1 MARDRLVYFLEGA
14 AVGWWLLLLLFD
26 SCCLE
31 PWSSMG
37 GDSKTPVALAL
48 DAAGLAEAEAR
59 REEAGASIVGSGSLS
74 SSPAEG
80 AVGSSANLVR

>member
-1 MARDRLVYFLEGA
+1 
-14 AVGWWLLLLLFD
+14 
-26 SCCLE
+26 
-31 PWSSMG
+31 MG
-37 GDSKTPVALAL
+37 GDSKTSVALAL